1 MVDVMKARELLA
13 AEKYTCVLCRGE
25 SVFSSSERGVKPLVA
40 WYESKS
46 DFGGFSAADKVVG
59 RGAAFLYLL
68 LGVKAVY
75 AEVISLP
82 AKELL
87 LAHGVSVS
95 YAREAAYIINRKGD
109 GMCPFEAAVLD
120 ISDKSKAYA
129 AIRQKMRDMN
139 IEI

>member
-1 MVDVMKARELLA
+1 MVFTA
-13 AEKYTCVLCRGE
+13 
-25 SVFSSSERGVKPLVA
+25 
-40 WYESKS
+40 SKS
-46 DFGGFSAADKVVG
+46 VQKYRCRIQSASAIPSLSKTGSLSKTDFSGFSAADKVVG

-75 AEVISLP
+75 AEVISTP

-87 LAHGVSVS
+87 SAHGVELS
-95 YAREAAYIINRKGD
+95 YGREAEYIINRKGD

-120 ISDKSKAYA
+120 VSDKTEAYA
-129 AIRQKMRDMN
+129 AIRRKMIEMN